1 MCLANATKRL
11 RLRYGIALGWGTE
24 RRSNR
29 GRVYRGPIVRRSGVE
44 RAKKVFTVM
53 RRHLFARIPTRSGS
67 VSGEDL
73 VARIFYRR
81 QSFRG
86 TG

>member
-1 MCLANATKRL
+1 MITL
-11 RLRYGIALGWGTE
+11 RNGPRVGGREEEQSGPRILGRMFGAVVA
-24 RRSNR
+24 R
-29 GRVYRGPIVRRSGVE
+29 GQR
-44 RAKKVFTVM
+44 KVFTVM

-67 VSGEDL
+67 VSDEDL
-73 VARIFYRR
+73 VARILYYRR